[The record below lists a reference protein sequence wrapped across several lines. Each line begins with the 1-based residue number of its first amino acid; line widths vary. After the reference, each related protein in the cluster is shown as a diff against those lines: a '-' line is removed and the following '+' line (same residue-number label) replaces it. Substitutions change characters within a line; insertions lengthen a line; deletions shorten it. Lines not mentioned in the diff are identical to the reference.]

1 MKKILIY
8 TIPII
13 IPVLVLVLVNETA
26 APYQTFKEFYLQDV
40 KTQNSAAELAEDCSW
55 ACHNNT
61 AYCKAHHVK
70 ILKPYFHLVDPIY
83 YGIINS
89 LKATGHYQLANIIFL
104 VIGWPALMYLLLV
117 KSILVELQIRKIK
130 KSHA

>member
-1 MKKILIY
+1 MKKFLIY

-13 IPVLVLVLVNETA
+13 IPVLFMIIVNETA
-26 APYQTFKEFYLQDV
+26 APYQAYQEFYLRDV
-40 KTQNSAAELAEDCSW
+40 KTQNSADQLDTDCSW

-70 ILKPYFHLVDPIY
+70 ILKPYFHAVDPIY

-104 VIGWPALMYLLLV
+104 VIAWPALMYFLLV
-117 KSILVELQIRKIK
+117 KSLLIELKIRKIK
-130 KSHA
+130 KANA